1 MRFLDRRIHLITGK
15 GGVGRTTVTAA
26 LAKASARHGRRTLVL
41 EIGDPEGGYS
51 QLGRLF
57 GHDQL
62 SETPVRVA
70 PNLDLAHLWAPI
82 GHEGFLRSVLP
93 GGPLIGSALKS
104 KALRKFLNAAPSFH
118 EMGVFYHLLMRLEEV
133 APGGGPAHEVII
145 IDMPATGHA
154 LALTGLPDLLLGLIP
169 RGPIAKALRRGQAFM
184 NDPAKAAA
192 WVVTLPEKLPVTESL
207 ELLEGLAATRMPA
220 GGLILNRFPH
230 DPFDAD
236 ERAAL
241 DAFMA
246 RQPVHGGLALK
257 RIDQAQGAAD
267 RLRASTELPI
277 VTLPEVWVDDPV
289 PVLEQALHGAM
300 AGGAR

>member
-26 LAKASARHGRRTLVL
+26 MARASARHGRRTLVM

-57 GHDQL
+57 GHDAL
-62 SETPVRVA
+62 SDTPVRIA
-70 PNLDLAHLWAPI
+70 PNLELAHLWAPV

-93 GGPLIGSALKS
+93 GGPLIKSALRS

-118 EMGVFYHLLMRLEEV
+118 EMGVFYHLLMVLE
-133 APGGGPAHEVII
+133 ASLSDGAPAHEVVI

-169 RGPIAKALRRGQAFM
+169 GGPIAKALRRGQAFM
-184 NDPAKAAA
+184 NDPHRAAA
-192 WVVTLPEKLPVTESL
+192 WVVTLPEQLPVTESL
-207 ELLEGLAATRMPA
+207 ELLEGLAETRVPA
-220 GGLILNRFPH
+220 GGLVLNRYPNN
-230 DPFDAD
+230 PFNPA

-241 DAFMA
+241 DTFMA
-246 RQPVHGGLALK
+246 QHPVHGGMALK

-267 RLRASTELPI
+267 RLRAGTDLPI

-289 PVLEQALHGAM
+289 PLLEEGLYAAM
-300 AGGAR
+300 AGRAR